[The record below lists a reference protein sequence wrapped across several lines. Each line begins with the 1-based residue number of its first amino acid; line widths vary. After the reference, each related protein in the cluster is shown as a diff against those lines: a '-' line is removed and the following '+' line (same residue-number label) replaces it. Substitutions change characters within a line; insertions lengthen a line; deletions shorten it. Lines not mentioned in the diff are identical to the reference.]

1 MLIKNNLG
9 KRGLFY
15 FIGYFLLFREDKF
28 GGLLIVV
35 FIGYCVFEYFIFYFY
50 LLEVFGKD

>member
-1 MLIKNNLG
+1 LG

-15 FIGYFLLFREDKF
+15 LIGYSPSPREDKF
-28 GGLLIVV
+28 GGLLIVAS
-35 FIGYCVFEYFIFYFY
+35 IGYCVFEYFIFYLY

>member
-1 MLIKNNLG
+1 MLIKINLG